1 MWEIGTTRYGIEN
14 CRDGYYGEPQVNK
27 EEQNERNYTPPS
39 NRELNEAALLAKE
52 SVILAYEL
60 RRKARE
66 EEGLTEEERN
76 ELRQQ
81 AKEILDFDPHYQKIL
96 LWYFGHH
103 GWENGNL
110 NKPLSNTVGFM
121 SEALFKAKIRDESA
135 FTERAWKAIDET
147 IRNYDESKGN
157 FRSLCDHNLRGARKM
172 VYKESSEQEKELRK
186 ATFHMDDLNKVDDNG
201 DIEIFDVSSDEDFTE
216 DMTSQDAIQAIAKDI
231 MKNVKGN
238 KEKKQFVLEY
248 LINHYVLNN
257 DSVDFVDQ
265 AGKKK
270 ADKSSK
276 FNTAE
281 CARLMVERFGGSYE
295 SHERFIN
302 RFRNKVAEYLTEK
315 RNVKVNTTY
324 DKKKRKDSKF
334 KDEEV
339 LKKNKERQAREMMA
353 KKPSAVKVTKWSQ
366 EDIFKHVVLGMKV
379 LECPCDSCQTRLKNA
394 HEVLD
399 LIKKLE
405 SEGKKLDTESFIEYT
420 SDHYYNLFK
429 TDHRERG

>member
-27 EEQNERNYTPPS
+27 EKQNERDYTPPS

-110 NKPLSNTVGFM
+110 NKSLSNTVGFM

-157 FRSLCDHNLRGARKM
+157 FRSFCDHNLRGARKM
-172 VYKESSEQEKELRK
+172 VYKESSEQEKKLRK
-186 ATFHMDDLNKVDDNG
+186 ATFHMDDLNKVDENG
-201 DIEIFDVSSDEDFTE
+201 DVEIFDVSSDEDFTE
-216 DMTSQDAIQAIAKDI
+216 DVTSQDAIQAIVKDI

-238 KEKKQFVLEY
+238 KEKKQFVLEF
-248 LINHYVLNN
+248 INHYVLNN
-257 DSVDFVDQ
+257 DSVDLVDQ

-324 DKKKRKDSKF
+324 DKKKKGKDSKF

-339 LKKNKERQAREMMA
+339 LKKNKERQSREMMA
-353 KKPSAVKVTKWSQ
+353 KKPSAVKITKWSQ